1 MSRCNPC
8 LPSRKKNL
16 VRGDFNKKSKRG
28 TFSDRSPY
36 TGAQPGQKRRQ
47 GGGRS
52 ISNIPG
58 FFCLTQIPLVLNYI
72 ILSANHY
79 HRKPIWAN
87 LYEDIVSHLDWG
99 LQEGR
104 CLAFH
109 SRPWNRIWCVSRHTD
124 ISWMIVCKLE
134 DMDNFLKK
142 LVLDSS

>member
-8 LPSRKKNL
+8 LPSRKKKNL

-28 TFSDRSPY
+28 KFSDRSTY

-87 LYEDIVSHLDWG
+87 LYGDIVTHLDWG

-104 CLAFH
+104 RLAFVH
-109 SRPWNRIWCVSRHTD
+109 YFTPGHETESGVSVGTQ
-124 ISWMIVCKLE
+124 I
-134 DMDNFLKK
+134 FLKWLYVSWK
-142 LVLDSS
+142 TWITFERN